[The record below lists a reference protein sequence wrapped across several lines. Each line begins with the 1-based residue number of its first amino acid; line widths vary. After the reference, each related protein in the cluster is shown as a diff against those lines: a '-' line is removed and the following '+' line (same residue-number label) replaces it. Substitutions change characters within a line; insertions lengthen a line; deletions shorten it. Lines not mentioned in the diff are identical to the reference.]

1 MASKQQA
8 WEQEALKETYWELVA
23 KREKFPENVHIPW
36 KTKNEDGDTLAHI
49 YARYAVLPDSFS
61 EWKLCSRRTGK
72 TVAEVAIENNTLPES
87 FDRYDLFPILFHG
100 HSLYEVKKEFDNIP
114 SLKNDIKVL
123 SDEIERLEGT
133 SKYQPRLEPVQEQIR
148 QDLSDRI
155 EKSVEQTSAE
165 LRAER
170 EKEVEN
176 PPMKVDT
183 LIDLGVIGGVT
194 LLGLLA
200 IYFSSKMESKL

>member
-1 MASKQQA
+1 MASKNQLQ
-8 WEQEALKETYWELVA
+8 EQEIFKEKCWQLVSQ
-23 KREKFPENVHIPW
+23 KEKLPEIPNIPW
-36 KTKNEDGDTLAHI
+36 KTKNIDGDTLAHL
-49 YARYAVLPDSFS
+49 YAEYAVLPDSFS

-72 TVAEVAIENNTLPES
+72 TVAEVAMEHDTLPES
-87 FDRYDLFPILFHG
+87 FDRYDMFPILFPG
-100 HSLYEVKKEFDNIP
+100 KSLFDVQEAFETLPHLRCVIN
-114 SLKNDIKVL
+114 SM
-123 SDEIERLEGT
+123 SDEIERM
-133 SKYQPRLEPVQEQIR
+133 SKEQPRLEPVEEKLR

-155 EKSVEQTSAE
+155 EKSVQQTSEE
-165 LRAER
+165 LRIER

-200 IYFSSKMESKL
+200 IYFSSKMESKS